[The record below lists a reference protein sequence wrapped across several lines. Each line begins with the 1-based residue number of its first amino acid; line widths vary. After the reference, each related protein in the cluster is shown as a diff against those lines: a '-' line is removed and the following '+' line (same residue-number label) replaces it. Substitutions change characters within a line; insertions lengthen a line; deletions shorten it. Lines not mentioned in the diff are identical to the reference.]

1 MAIDAET
8 DASTDDDG
16 FDEGFDEMNW
26 QRLTQVGAMA
36 VMLAAP
42 SYGWAQVASEAH
54 IQDLIRAA
62 AERAGVQ
69 ASAPPGSQQ
78 AVPPADGSRPTVSLT
93 LDEAIKLALDRNLDI
108 AVQRL
113 NPQTF
118 DYSLAGLHSFYRPTL
133 SSTLAQQS
141 NTNPSTQT
149 IGGAGVG
156 SGVETTTTNWNA
168 GVAQNFRWGGGGVAL
183 TLNNNRQFTTSNNSL
198 VNPQYQPTWAATLTQ
213 PLLRNFKVDNTRQQ
227 LVVTKLNQDI
237 SEIQLQAAIIN
248 TISNVRNAYWD
259 YVFAEQSVNV
269 ARRSVDL
276 AEQLVKDNQT
286 RVEVGTMAPIDVVQA
301 QSQAATQR
309 QNLAAAEGTR
319 RSAELALKR
328 LIVGGTQDP
337 NWNVNLQPTDQADF
351 VPAPIDIEAAVRRAL
366 DGRTDLAQ
374 AKKNLQVND
383 STLHYLRN
391 QALPQV
397 DLSARYGLTGL
408 GGTQATGCT
417 GSGVNRNCTGSL
429 PGGYSDALNSLV
441 NSSYPTWNVALNV
454 SYPIGTSAA
463 DAALARARV
472 QTSQVEA
479 QMRQIELQIAT
490 DVTNA
495 AVQVQNNV
503 ERVQAAKAA
512 REFAERQLEAE
523 QSKFEVGMSTNYFVV
538 QAQRD
543 LATAQNNE
551 LQAVLAYRRS
561 QVELERLQQT
571 TLASSGVT
579 VLNANISGGTGGVTA
594 NTNIIGT
601 GGGGGGAR

>member
-1 MAIDAET
+1 
-8 DASTDDDG
+8 
-16 FDEGFDEMNW
+16 
-26 QRLTQVGAMA
+26 
-36 VMLAAP
+36 
-42 SYGWAQVASEAH
+42 
-54 IQDLIRAA
+54 
-62 AERAGVQ
+62 
-69 ASAPPGSQQ
+69 
-78 AVPPADGSRPTVSLT
+78 
-93 LDEAIKLALDRNLDI
+93 
-108 AVQRL
+108 
-113 NPQTF
+113 
-118 DYSLAGLHSFYRPTL
+118 
-133 SSTLAQQS
+133 
-141 NTNPSTQT
+141 
-149 IGGAGVG
+149 
-156 SGVETTTTNWNA
+156 
-168 GVAQNFRWGGGGVAL
+168 
-183 TLNNNRQFTTSNNSL
+183 
-198 VNPQYQPTWAATLTQ
+198 
-213 PLLRNFKVDNTRQQ
+213 
-227 LVVTKLNQDI
+227 
-237 SEIQLQAAIIN
+237 
-248 TISNVRNAYWD
+248 VRNAYWD
-259 YVFAEQSVNV
+259 YVFAMQSVGV

-337 NWNVNLQPTDQADF
+337 NWNVNLEPTDQADF
-351 VPAPIDIEAAVRRAL
+351 VAEPIDIEAAVRRAI

-374 AKKNLQVND
+374 ARKNLQVND
-383 STLHYLRN
+383 ATLHYLRN
-391 QALPQV
+391 QTLPQI

-441 NSSYPTWNVALNV
+441 NSTYPTWNVALNV

-472 QTSQVEA
+472 QTSKVEA

>member
-1 MAIDAET
+1 
-8 DASTDDDG
+8 
-16 FDEGFDEMNW
+16 
-26 QRLTQVGAMA
+26 MA
-36 VMLAAP
+36 VILTAP
-42 SYGWAQVASEAH
+42 SYGRAQVASEAH
-54 IQDLIRAA
+54 IQDLIRTA

-69 ASAPPGSQQ
+69 ASAPASQQ
-78 AVPPADGSRPTVSLT
+78 PVPPADGSRPTVGLT

-118 DYSLAGLHSFYRPTL
+118 DYSLAGLRAFYRPTL
-133 SSTLAQQS
+133 TSTLAQQS
-141 NTNPSTQT
+141 NTSPSTQT

-168 GVAQNFRWGGGGVAL
+168 GVAQNFLWGGGGVAL
-183 TLNNNRQFTTSNNSL
+183 TLNNNRQATTSNNSL

-227 LVVTKLNQDI
+227 LVVTRLNQDI
-237 SEIQLQAAIIN
+237 SGIQLQAAIIN

-259 YVFAEQSVNV
+259 YVFAMQSVGV

-337 NWNVNLQPTDQADF
+337 NWNVNLEPTDQADF
-351 VPAPIDIEAAVRRAL
+351 VAEPIDIEAAVRRAI

-374 AKKNLQVND
+374 ARKNLQVND
-383 STLHYLRN
+383 ATLHYLRN
-391 QALPQV
+391 QTLPQV

-441 NSSYPTWNVALNV
+441 NSTYPTWNVALNV

-579 VLNANISGGTGGVTA
+579 VLNANISGGTGGVSA

>member
-1 MAIDAET
+1 
-8 DASTDDDG
+8 
-16 FDEGFDEMNW
+16 MNW
-26 QRLTQVGAMA
+26 QRLTRVLAMA
-36 VMLAAP
+36 VILAAP

-54 IQDLIRAA
+54 IQDLIRTA

-69 ASAPPGSQQ
+69 ASAPASLQP
-78 AVPPADGSRPTVSLT
+78 VPPADGSRPTVGLT

-118 DYSLAGLHSFYRPTL
+118 DYSLAGLRAFYRPTL
-133 SSTLAQQS
+133 TSTLAQQS
-141 NTNPSTQT
+141 NTSPSTQT

-168 GVAQNFRWGGGGVAL
+168 GVAQNFLWGGGGVAL
-183 TLNNNRQFTTSNNSL
+183 TLNNNRQATTSNNSL

-237 SEIQLQAAIIN
+237 SGIQLQAAIIN

-259 YVFAEQSVNV
+259 YVFAMQSVGV

-337 NWNVNLQPTDQADF
+337 NWNVNLEPTDQADF
-351 VPAPIDIEAAVRRAL
+351 VAEPIDIEAAVRRAI

-374 AKKNLQVND
+374 ARKNLQVND
-383 STLHYLRN
+383 ATLHYLRN
-391 QALPQV
+391 QTLPQV

-441 NSSYPTWNVALNV
+441 NSTYPTWNVALNV

-594 NTNIIGT
+594 NTNTIGT
-601 GGGGGGAR
+601 GGGGGGR